1 MPLGSTVAPLWARR
15 ALLAALLWY
24 PAIGLDYLPF
34 GNSGRYLTVLA
45 GPLSILF
52 LIVWHHRDWRGLVAD
67 AWDWL
72 IPFLPLLLAYIAVLL
87 WHHIPKPEADLVK
100 RILWAGVIYLA
111 AKRVGVPRIALCWA
125 TALGAFA
132 YLVAALWDVLYL
144 GLPRANGGSN
154 EIHFAIAAMWL
165 AGLCLLEAL
174 EREDVSLP
182 TRIVWTCAGFGALA
196 TCVLSGTRGALL
208 ALVPLYLLSAWVA
221 HGRSRVALRVG
232 AAVPLV
238 AAACAMVF
246 YDPFEA
252 RLLDVWQEV
261 DHYYS
266 EATFTFTSV
275 GARLEIWRIGWLILM
290 EQPTFGAGF
299 TTFAELMKAMPS
311 VGRIDPEI
319 LAQPHFHNDWVQ
331 SAALGGC
338 ILLCGHLLT
347 LVLLARR
354 ARHDTARLWLLAAAV
369 TFGLT
374 DLIVHRKVMLSFFVA
389 AWALYAAAGR
399 PDERK
404 ADPVPA

>member
-1 MPLGSTVAPLWARR
+1 MPLHSPVTPLWARR
-15 ALLAALLWY
+15 VLLVALLWY

-52 LIVWHHRDWRGLVAD
+52 LIVWHHQDWRGLVAD

-72 IPFLPLLLAYIAVLL
+72 TPFLPLLLAYIAILL

-144 GLPRANGGSN
+144 QLPRANGGSN
-154 EIHFAIAAMWL
+154 AIHFAMSAMWL

-174 EREDVSLP
+174 EREDVPLA
-182 TRIVWTCAGFGALA
+182 TRLVWAGAGLGALA
-196 TCVLSGTRGALL
+196 ACVLSGTRGVLI

-221 HGRSRVALRVG
+221 HGRSRLVLRVS

-238 AAACAMVF
+238 AVVAAMVF
-246 YDPFEA
+246 YDPFEG
-252 RLLDVWQEV
+252 RLLDAWQEV
-261 DHYYS
+261 DRYYN
-266 EATFTFTSV
+266 EPTFTFTPV
-275 GARLEIWRIGWLILM
+275 GGRLEIWHIGWVALREHPIV
-290 EQPTFGAGF
+290 GAGF
-299 TTFAELMKAMPS
+299 TTFADLMKAMPS
-311 VGRIDPEI
+311 LGRIDPRI

-338 ILLCGHLLT
+338 VLLCGHLLT

-354 ARHDTARLWLLAAAV
+354 ARHDTARLWLLGAAV
-369 TFGLT
+369 AFGLT

-389 AWALYAAAGR
+389 AWALYAVAGR
-399 PDERK
+399 GDEHK
-404 ADPVPA
+404 ADPLPG

>member
-1 MPLGSTVAPLWARR
+1 MPLGSTLAPVWARR
-15 ALLAALLWY
+15 VLLAALLWY

-52 LIVWHHRDWRGLVAD
+52 LLVWHHRDWRGLVAD

-174 EREDVSLP
+174 EREDIS
-182 TRIVWTCAGFGALA
+182 AGNENPLDLRGVRSAGGLRPFGH
-196 TCVLSGTRGALL
+196 SRGA
-208 ALVPLYLLSAWVA
+208 ARPGAVVP
-221 HGRSRVALRVG
+221 ALRVG
-232 AAVPLV
+232 
-238 AAACAMVF
+238 
-246 YDPFEA
+246 
-252 RLLDVWQEV
+252 
-261 DHYYS
+261 
-266 EATFTFTSV
+266 
-275 GARLEIWRIGWLILM
+275 GARP
-290 EQPTFGAGF
+290 QPNRA
-299 TTFAELMKAMPS
+299 
-311 VGRIDPEI
+311 
-319 LAQPHFHNDWVQ
+319 
-331 SAALGGC
+331 
-338 ILLCGHLLT
+338 
-347 LVLLARR
+347 ARR
-354 ARHDTARLWLLAAAV
+354 RR
-369 TFGLT
+369 
-374 DLIVHRKVMLSFFVA
+374 RP
-389 AWALYAAAGR
+389 AGDR
-399 PDERK
+399 RVRDG
-404 ADPVPA
+404 VL